1 MKLKGNYGE
10 DDNRRNNGKNGK
22 YCDYGDEDEYE
33 EAELAQ
39 FDDRPDLR
47 ALNMTQA
54 MEFGFA

>member
-1 MKLKGNYGE
+1 M
-10 DDNRRNNGKNGK
+10 
-22 YCDYGDEDEYE
+22 YCDYGEEYE

>member
-1 MKLKGNYGE
+1 MYCNYGE
-10 DDNRRNNGKNGK
+10 EW
-22 YCDYGDEDEYE
+22 DES
-33 EAELAQ
+33 ELAQ